1 MMKTEQLSLV
11 EMPPKDNTPKNAKL
25 RWENGFQRWSDEQA
39 GGNDYYGK
47 CGYSDICDYCTDNI
61 KGRPCVR
68 ALNEMCRDRN
78 IKLDYTK
85 KTIRRYGIYEN

>member
-1 MMKTEQLSLV
+1 MKTEQLSFI
-11 EMPPKDNTPKNAKL
+11 EIPPKDNTAKNAKL
-25 RWENGFQRWSDEQA
+25 RWENGFQRWSDKMSNNGLTE
-39 GGNDYYGK
+39 YGK
-47 CGYSDICDYCTDNI
+47 CGYSNICDYCKDNS

-85 KTIRRYGIYEN
+85 KDYTEIWDL

>member
-1 MMKTEQLSLV
+1 MIKTEQLSLV
-11 EMPPKDNTPKNAKL
+11 EMPQKDNTAKNAKL
-25 RWENGFQRWSDEQA
+25 RWENGFQRWSDEQM
-39 GGNDYYGK
+39 NERDYYGK
-47 CGYSDICDYCTDNI
+47 CGYSDICDYCTDNT

-85 KTIRRYGIYEN
+85 KDYAEIWDL

>member
-1 MMKTEQLSLV
+1 
-11 EMPPKDNTPKNAKL
+11 MPQKDNTAKNAKL
-25 RWENGFQRWSDEQA
+25 RWENGFQRWSDEQM
-39 GGNDYYGK
+39 NERDYYGK
-47 CGYSDICDYCTDNI
+47 CGYSNICDYCTDNT

-85 KTIRRYGIYEN
+85 KDYAEIWDL

>member
-47 CGYSDICDYCTDNI
+47 CGYSDICDYCTDNT

-68 ALNEMCRDRN
+68 ALNEMCRDKN

-85 KTIRRYGIYEN
+85 KDYAEIWDL

>member
-1 MMKTEQLSLV
+1 MIKTEQLSLV
-11 EMPPKDNTPKNAKL
+11 EMPPKDNTAKNAKL
-25 RWENGFQRWSDEQA
+25 RWENGFQRWSD
-39 GGNDYYGK
+39 DYGK
-47 CGYSDICDYCTDNI
+47 CGYSDICDYCVDNT

-85 KTIRRYGIYEN
+85 KDYAEIWDL

>member
-1 MMKTEQLSLV
+1 METEQLSFI
-11 EMPPKDNTPKNAKL
+11 EIPPKDNTERNAKL
-25 RWENGFQRWSDEQA
+25 RWGNGFQRWSDKQA

-47 CGYSDICDYCTDNI
+47 CGYSDICDYCADNT

-85 KTIRRYGIYEN
+85 KNYTEIWDL

>member
-1 MMKTEQLSLV
+1 MKTEQLSFI
-11 EMPPKDNTPKNAKL
+11 EIPPKDNSAKNVKL

-39 GGNDYYGK
+39 SGNDYYGK
-47 CGYSDICDYCTDNI
+47 CGYSDICDYCIDNT
-61 KGRPCVR
+61 KGSPCVR

-85 KTIRRYGIYEN
+85 KDYTEIWDL